1 MWEILEFIV
10 SAIVLSLFGL
20 GAVGSVYW
28 LIRNLFD
35 G

>member
-1 MWEILEFIV
+1 MWEILEFIGTLM
-10 SAIVLSLFGL
+10 VLGLFGL

-28 LIRNLFD
+28 LMRNLFD